1 MMKQSSLDNLENIFE
16 YVEIPSWLYD
26 VWDWWIG
33 WFTDIPSSAVGSSEE
48 MGCAFGLHCKVL
60 AASSRLWV
68 AWTFYEMEFYVCF
81 AIERCLFSSCTCT
94 GFVIKTQ
101 IWSLCF
107 FRCRIRWEF
116 ESPVIPLLS
125 KIAPSDVILVRSLPA
140 VQRFWSLGCE
150 RNVPFHSEEIT
161 QVTLAMCLREAG
173 ELLAFGLNLGLLEK
187 KLGETENI

>member
-1 MMKQSSLDNLENIFE
+1 
-16 YVEIPSWLYD
+16 
-26 VWDWWIG
+26 
-33 WFTDIPSSAVGSSEE
+33 

-81 AIERCLFSSCTCT
+81 AIEMCLFSSCTCT

-140 VQRFWSLGCE
+140 DSAILKPGMRKECSIPQR
-150 RNVPFHSEEIT
+150 RNHSSHAGYVSKGSRGVACVWTQPWPPGKEAWRNWKYLVIGDRYEPFED
-161 QVTLAMCLREAG
+161 QG
-173 ELLAFGLNLGLLEK
+173 
-187 KLGETENI
+187 